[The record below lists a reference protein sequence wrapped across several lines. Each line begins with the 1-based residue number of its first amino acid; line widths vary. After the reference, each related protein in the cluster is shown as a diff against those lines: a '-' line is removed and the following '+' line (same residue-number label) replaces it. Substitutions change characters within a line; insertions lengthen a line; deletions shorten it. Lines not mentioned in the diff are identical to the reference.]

1 MINYHDK
8 FVYVHSLHAFYS
20 TRISAKIPQ
29 GMACTG
35 RASIDLTAANEI
47 AKFIPFP
54 QSQCQPNPRTG
65 IALGTR
71 LGSQCIFSRVTGE

>member
-8 FVYVHSLHAFYS
+8 FVYVHRPMRFIP
-20 TRISAKIPQ
+20 RVFPAKIPQ

-35 RASIDLTAANEI
+35 RASTDLTAANEI

-65 IALGTR
+65 IAPGTR
-71 LGSQCIFSRVTGE
+71 SN